1 MGVRSG
7 VALDA
12 LCSERIAKFSGV
24 GNDADL
30 EAFLAGSLEIF
41 EGIDESDLACGH
53 DHDVVAGLDDI
64 VQDVR

>member
-1 MGVRSG
+1 LG
-7 VALDA
+7 
-12 LCSERIAKFSGV
+12 SERIAEFSGV

-30 EAFLAGSLEIF
+30 EALLAGALEIF
-41 EGIDESDLACGH
+41 EGIDESDLPGSH